1 MKYIKGYQKFF
12 EDGVASVN
20 ASTTSGAG
28 PVSNA
33 VVGALPGVPNGA
45 PGSGDSTFTLG
56 GVATKKPIDG
66 FSDDSIKKGGPS
78 EVSDARYLEPV
89 KTNVVKD
96 IKEKGKK

>member
-1 MKYIKGYQKFF
+1 MMKYIKGYQKFF

-20 ASTTSGAG
+20 ASTIAGAG

-33 VVGALPGVPNGA
+33 VVGSLPGVPAGS
-45 PGSGDSTFTLG
+45 GSGDSTFTLG
-56 GVATKKPIDG
+56 GVATKQPIDG

>member
-1 MKYIKGYQKFF
+1 MMKYIKGYQKFF

-33 VVGALPGVPNGA
+33 VVGSLPGVPAGS
-45 PGSGDSTFTLG
+45 GSGDSTFTLG
-56 GVATKKPIDG
+56 GVATKQPIDG
-66 FSDDSIKKGGPS
+66 FSDGSIKKGGPS

-96 IKEKGKK
+96 IKEKDKK

>member
-1 MKYIKGYQKFF
+1 MKHIKGYQKFF

-20 ASTTSGAG
+20 ASTTAGAG

-33 VVGALPGVPNGA
+33 VVGSLPGVPAGS
-45 PGSGDSTFTLG
+45 GSGDSTFTLG

-96 IKEKGKK
+96 IKEKSKK

>member
-1 MKYIKGYQKFF
+1 MKHIKGYQKFF

-20 ASTTSGAG
+20 ASTTAGAG

-33 VVGALPGVPNGA
+33 VVGSLPGVPD
-45 PGSGDSTFTLG
+45 GSGDSTFTLG

-96 IKEKGKK
+96 IKEKSKK

>member
-1 MKYIKGYQKFF
+1 MMKYIKGYQKFF
-12 EDGVASVN
+12 EDGVASAN
-20 ASTTSGAG
+20 ASTTAGAG

-33 VVGALPGVPNGA
+33 VVGSLPGVPDGS
-45 PGSGDSTFTLG
+45 GSGDSTFTLG
-56 GVATKKPIDG
+56 GVATKQPIDG
-66 FSDDSIKKGGPS
+66 FSDASIKKGGPS